1 MSINFLLRL
10 PMANIDITNQFIK
23 IKNTGSYAISTNNIR
38 LVYTTTCSGPKH
50 EKHKTNHNCINL
62 KVPHWL
68 IDRFS
73 LCVIKYGYVTTDS
86 RYKKI
91 GYVNFRYDINTMYT
105 GCLYGLPI
113 HNDMENLKDII
124 FYFTCITEFND
135 EFASKDTLHKYTK
148 TVIFRK
154 KRNKIYVTKE
164 SSIT

>member
-1 MSINFLLRL
+1 ML
-10 PMANIDITNQFIK
+10 MATIDITNQFTK
-23 IKNTGSYAISTNNIR
+23 IKNSGSYVINTDNIQ
-38 LVYTTTCSGPKH
+38 LVYTTSCNGPKH
-50 EKHKTNHNCINL
+50 EKHRSYHKCINL
-62 KVPHWL
+62 RVPHWL
-68 IDRFS
+68 IDRFN
-73 LCVIKYGYVTTDS
+73 LCVVKYSYVTMDS
-86 RYKKI
+86 HYRKV

-124 FYFTCITEFND
+124 FYFTCVTEFND
-135 EFASKDTLHKYTK
+135 ELISKDIRYKYTK

>member
-1 MSINFLLRL
+1 
-10 PMANIDITNQFIK
+10 MATIDITNQFTK
-23 IKNTGSYAISTNNIR
+23 IKNSGSYVINTDNIQ
-38 LVYTTTCSGPKH
+38 LVCTTSCNGPKH
-50 EKHKTNHNCINL
+50 EKHRSYHKCINL
-62 KVPHWL
+62 RVPHWL
-68 IDRFS
+68 IDRFN
-73 LCVIKYGYVTTDS
+73 LCVVKYSYVTMDS
-86 RYKKI
+86 HYRKV

-124 FYFTCITEFND
+124 FYFTCVTEFND
-135 EFASKDTLHKYTK
+135 ELISKDIRYKYTK

>member
-1 MSINFLLRL
+1 
-10 PMANIDITNQFIK
+10 MATIDITNQFTK
-23 IKNTGSYAISTNNIR
+23 IKNSGSYVINTDNIQ
-38 LVYTTTCSGPKH
+38 LVYTTSCNGPKH
-50 EKHKTNHNCINL
+50 EKHRSYHKCINL
-62 KVPHWL
+62 RVPHWL
-68 IDRFS
+68 IDRFN
-73 LCVIKYGYVTTDS
+73 LCVVKYSYVTMDS
-86 RYKKI
+86 HYRKV

-124 FYFTCITEFND
+124 FYFTCVTEFND
-135 EFASKDTLHKYTK
+135 ELISKDIRYKYTK